1 MLVVLQEKEEDQ
13 EKQDAQ
19 EQQDLLEVKANK
31 VFKVS
36 REYKE

>member
-1 MLVVLQEKEEDQ
+1 VLVVLQEKEDVQ
-13 EKQDAQ
+13 EKQDLQ

-36 REYKE
+36 R

>member
-1 MLVVLQEKEEDQ
+1 VLVVLQEKEEVQ
-13 EKQDAQ
+13 EKQDLQ

-36 REYKE
+36 RE